1 MLPKKGTVLD
11 VGSSVGLML
20 LPYKKMGWK
29 IIGNDPDLTFVEY
42 GKKKYNLPIEC
53 IQSEDMKLRPLTMP
67 PPVSSS
73 TSLSKDN
80 VNFISLYFFC
90 HNSR

>member
-42 GKKKYNLPIEC
+42 GKKNIIYQSNAFNLKI
-53 IQSEDMKLRPLTMP
+53 
-67 PPVSSS
+67 
-73 TSLSKDN
+73 
-80 VNFISLYFFC
+80 
-90 HNSR
+90 